1 MPTGQQALRRNSKAE
16 KDKNDFM
23 NDCLQNHDSRTTRGA
38 EPSVRTSGIVL
49 LITMVVLL
57 VLATL
62 GYTLASRVASQRH
75 RDSYI
80 IDYTNACYA
89 RDSAL
94 KYALAALEDIN
105 DLKLISRP
113 NEPDF
118 SDLFH
123 LNEQEYSQ
131 LIEQWAVELAKKQ
144 AELSGNPG
152 ESKDG
157 NTPSPPSVPEAN
169 DSNGK
174 HTADSNLA
182 EPNDS
187 NNLKIRGPYGPS
199 WPFVTEPVEFE
210 IGSTHIKIETEDE
223 NAKYPAGWAII
234 DNEKVQRESQAGMQT
249 FFEWMGYDSDR
260 IKTVGDELKQIASIK
275 PFTVEFKPVVQRI
288 PITTEVPN
296 PARRGAR
303 AKRTVYKTSE
313 VSPTESMVAQTRDF
327 SELFHSSLLDL
338 QILAEPTIISETRKE
353 ESALKY
359 MGLWGTTQVNINSAP
374 RNVLEAAFTFGG
386 DAQQIADEIIK
397 KRREKPFADIDAIK
411 KELFRFSDSIEKCRP
426 YITTSSNVFSIHVT
440 AVNGVAKVSAIV
452 VLMKNGGKIQ
462 KVAVLSG

>member
-1 MPTGQQALRRNSKAE
+1 MRE
-16 KDKNDFM
+16 NDFM
-23 NDCLQNHDSRTTRGA
+23 NGCLQNHDSRTTRGA
-38 EPSVRTSGIVL
+38 EPSVRKSGIVL

-62 GYTLASRVASQRH
+62 GYVLASRVASQRH
-75 RDSYI
+75 RDSYS

-94 KYALAALEDIN
+94 KYALAALEDLN
-105 DLKLISRP
+105 NVNLISRP
-113 NEPDF
+113 NELDF

-123 LNEQEYSQ
+123 LSEQEYSQ
-131 LIEQWAVELAKKQ
+131 LVEQWVMELAKKQ
-144 AELSGNPG
+144 AASEGLDKSGIT
-152 ESKDG
+152 ETSL
-157 NTPSPPSVPEAN
+157 EAN

-174 HTADSNLA
+174 YTADSNLA

-187 NNLKIRGPYGPS
+187 NQVKIRGPYGPS

-260 IKTVGDELKQIASIK
+260 IKTVGDQLKQIASIK
-275 PFTVEFKPVVQRI
+275 PFKVEFKPAVQRTA
-288 PITTEVPN
+288 ITTETPI
-296 PARRGAR
+296 PGRRGAR
-303 AKRTVYKTSE
+303 AKRTTYKTTE
-313 VSPTESMVAQTRDF
+313 VSPTEATTVQTSDF
-327 SELFHSSLLDL
+327 SKLFHSSLLDL
-338 QILAEPTIISETRKE
+338 QKLAEPTIISETRK

-397 KRREKPFADIDAIK
+397 KRREKPFENIEELK
-411 KELFRFSDSIEKCRP
+411 KELFKFSSSIDKCKP

-452 VLMKNGGKIQ
+452 VVMKNGGKFERIS
-462 KVAVLSG
+462 VLSG

>member
-1 MPTGQQALRRNSKAE
+1 
-16 KDKNDFM
+16 
-23 NDCLQNHDSRTTRGA
+23 
-38 EPSVRTSGIVL
+38 
-49 LITMVVLL
+49 MVVLL

-144 AELSGNPG
+144 AELSGNPD
-152 ESKDG
+152 ESKDV
-157 NTPSPPSVPEAN
+157 NTHSPPSVPEAN

-199 WPFVTEPVEFE
+199 WPFVTEPVEFD

-260 IKTVGDELKQIASIK
+260 IKTVGDQLKQIASIK
-275 PFTVEFKPVVQRI
+275 PFKVEFKPVVQRT
-288 PITTEVPN
+288 PITTEVQN
-296 PARRGAR
+296 PARRGVR
-303 AKRTVYKTSE
+303 TKRTVYKTAE
-313 VSPTESMVAQTRDF
+313 VSATESMVAQTRDF

-353 ESALKY
+353 SALKY
-359 MGLWGTTQVNINSAP
+359 MGLWGTAQININSAP

-386 DAQQIADEIIK
+386 DAQQIADGIIK
-397 KRREKPFADIDAIK
+397 KRREKPFADIEAIK
-411 KELFRFSDSIEKCRP
+411 KELFRFSDSIDKCKP
-426 YITTSSNVFSIHVT
+426 YITTNSNVFSIHVT
-440 AVNGVAKVSAIV
+440 AVNGVAKVSTIV

>member
-1 MPTGQQALRRNSKAE
+1 M
-16 KDKNDFM
+16 
-23 NDCLQNHDSRTTRGA
+23 
-38 EPSVRTSGIVL
+38 
-49 LITMVVLL
+49 TMVVLL

-62 GYTLASRVASQRH
+62 GYTLANRVASQRH

-80 IDYTNACYA
+80 IDYTIACYA

-105 DLKLISRP
+105 DVKLISRP

-123 LNEQEYSQ
+123 LSEQEYSR
-131 LIEQWAVELAKKQ
+131 LVEQWAMELAKKQ
-144 AELSGNPG
+144 ADSEKPD
-152 ESKDG
+152 KDG
-157 NTPSPPSVPEAN
+157 NTATYPDTN

-174 HTADSNLA
+174 YTADSSIADL
-182 EPNDS
+182 NDI
-187 NNLKIRGPYGPS
+187 NNLKIPGPYGPS
-199 WPFVTEPVEFE
+199 WPFVAEPVEFD

-234 DNEKVQRESQAGMQT
+234 DNEKVQRESQASMQT

-260 IKTVGDELKQIASIK
+260 IKTVGGQLKQIASIK
-275 PFTVEFKPVVQRI
+275 PFKVEFKTVVQRT
-288 PITTEVPN
+288 PVTTEVQN

-303 AKRTVYKTSE
+303 ANKTAYKTTE
-313 VSPTESMVAQTRDF
+313 VSPTESMVVQTRDF
-327 SELFHSSLLDL
+327 SKLFHSSLLDL
-338 QILAEPTIISETRKE
+338 QILAQPTIISETRK

-386 DAQQIADEIIK
+386 DAQQIADGIIK
-397 KRREKPFADIDAIK
+397 NRREKPFENIDELK
-411 KELFRFSDSIEKCRP
+411 KELFRFSDSIDKCKP
-426 YITTSSNVFSIHVT
+426 YITTSSNMFSIHVT
-440 AVNGVAKVSAIV
+440 AVNGAAKVSAIV
-452 VLMKNGGKIQ
+452 VVMKNGGKFE
-462 KVAVLSG
+462 KVAVLNG

>member
-1 MPTGQQALRRNSKAE
+1 MPTVRQNSKAK
-16 KDKNDFM
+16 KDKNYFM
-23 NDCLQNHDSRTTRGA
+23 NGCLRNNDSRTISEA

-94 KYALAALEDIN
+94 KYALSVLEDIN

-123 LNEQEYSQ
+123 LSEQEYDQ
-131 LIEQWAVELAKKQ
+131 LVEQWAVELAKKQ
-144 AELSGNPG
+144 AELSGNTG
-152 ESKDG
+152 DSNDG
-157 NTPSPPSVPEAN
+157 NTQPPPSAPEINGPNGTYAAN
-169 DSNGK
+169 PGLV
-174 HTADSNLA
+174 AG
-182 EPNDS
+182 PNDS
-187 NNLKIRGPYGPS
+187 NNLIRGPYGPP
-199 WPFVTEPVEFE
+199 WPFVTEPVEFD

-223 NAKYPAGWAII
+223 NAKYPAGWAIL
-234 DNEKVQRESQAGMQT
+234 DNQNVQRESQAAMQT
-249 FFEWMGYDSDR
+249 FFEWMGYNSD
-260 IKTVGDELKQIASIK
+260 KTKTIADEFKQIAAIK
-275 PFTVEFKPVVQRI
+275 PFKVDFKPVVQRT
-288 PITTEVPN
+288 PTTTEVAN

-303 AKRTVYKTSE
+303 TKRTTYKTTE
-313 VSPTESMVAQTRDF
+313 VTATDSMVAQTRDF

-338 QILAEPTIISETRKE
+338 QILAEPTIITETRK

-359 MGLWGTTQVNINSAP
+359 MGLWGTAQVNINSAP

-397 KRREKPFADIDAIK
+397 ARKEKPFADIDAVK
-411 KELFRFSDSIEKCRP
+411 KELFRFSDSIEKCKP
-426 YITTSSNVFSIHVT
+426 YITTSSNMLSIHVT
-440 AVNGVAKVSAIV
+440 AVNGAAKVSVIV
-452 VLMKNGGKIQ
+452 VVMKNGGKVE

>member
-1 MPTGQQALRRNSKAE
+1 
-16 KDKNDFM
+16 
-23 NDCLQNHDSRTTRGA
+23 
-38 EPSVRTSGIVL
+38 
-49 LITMVVLL
+49 MVVLL

-62 GYTLASRVASQRH
+62 GYTLATRVSSQRH

-105 DLKLISRP
+105 NVKLISRP

-123 LNEQEYSQ
+123 LSEEEYGQ
-131 LIEQWAVELAKKQ
+131 LIEQWAAELAKM
-144 AELSGNPG
+144 SGNTG
-152 ESKDG
+152 ESNDV
-157 NTPSPPSVPEAN
+157 NTQPPPSATEAN
-169 DSNGK
+169 GSNGK
-174 HTADSNLA
+174 YAADSNS
-182 EPNDS
+182 EPN
-187 NNLKIRGPYGPS
+187 NGALAKIRGPYGPS

-210 IGSTHIKIETEDE
+210 LGSTHIKIETEDE
-223 NAKYPAGWAII
+223 NAKYPAGWAIL

-260 IKTVGDELKQIASIK
+260 IKTVGDQLKQIASIK
-275 PFTVEFKPVVQRI
+275 PFKVEFKPVAQRT
-288 PITTEVPN
+288 PITTETPN
-296 PARRGAR
+296 PARQGTKT
-303 AKRTVYKTSE
+303 KRTVYKTTT
-313 VSPTESMVAQTRDF
+313 VSSIESMVAQTRDF

-338 QILAEPTIISETRKE
+338 QILAEPTIISETRK

-386 DAQQIADEIIK
+386 DAQQIADGIIK
-397 KRREKPFADIDAIK
+397 KRREKPFTDIDAVK
-411 KELFRFSDSIEKCRP
+411 KELFQFSDSIEKCKP

-440 AVNGVAKVSAIV
+440 AASGVAKVSAV
-452 VLMKNGGKIQ
+452 VVVMKNNGKIQ
-462 KVAVLSG
+462 KVAVFSG

>member
-1 MPTGQQALRRNSKAE
+1 VK

-23 NDCLQNHDSRTTRGA
+23 NGCSQNHDSRTTQGA

-49 LITMVVLL
+49 LMTMVVLL
-57 VLATL
+57 VLVTL

-80 IDYTNACYA
+80 VDYTNACYA

-105 DLKLISRP
+105 DIKLISRP

-123 LNEQEYSQ
+123 LSEQEYSQ
-131 LIEQWAVELAKKQ
+131 LVEQWAVELAKKQ
-144 AELSGNPG
+144 ADSEGLDKGGSTAT
-152 ESKDG
+152 SL
-157 NTPSPPSVPEAN
+157 EAN

-174 HTADSNLA
+174 YTADSNIA
-182 EPNDS
+182 EVNDI

-199 WPFVTEPVEFE
+199 WPFVTEPVEFD

-260 IKTVGDELKQIASIK
+260 IKTVGDQLKQIASIK
-275 PFTVEFKPVVQRI
+275 PFKVEFKPVVQRAAV
-288 PITTEVPN
+288 TTGAQN
-296 PARRGAR
+296 PAGRSAR
-303 AKRTVYKTSE
+303 ANRTAYKTTA
-313 VSPTESMVAQTRDF
+313 VSPTDSMVIQTGDF
-327 SELFHSSLLDL
+327 SKLFHSSLLDL
-338 QILAEPTIISETRKE
+338 QILAEPTITSETRK

-386 DAQQIADEIIK
+386 DAQQITDEIIK
-397 KRREKPFADIDAIK
+397 NRREKPFENIEELK
-411 KELFRFSDSIEKCRP
+411 KELFKFSDSIDKCNP
-426 YITTSSNVFSIHVT
+426 YITTSSNTFSIHVT
-440 AVNGVAKVSAIV
+440 AVNGAAKVSAIV
-452 VLMKNGGKIQ
+452 VVMKNGGKIQ
-462 KVAVLSG
+462 KVAVFSG

>member
-1 MPTGQQALRRNSKAE
+1 MKMN
-16 KDKNDFM
+16 KNDFM
-23 NDCLQNHDSRTTRGA
+23 NVCSQNHDNRTARGT

-49 LITMVVLL
+49 LMTMVVLL
-57 VLATL
+57 VLVTL

-94 KYALAALEDIN
+94 KYALATLEDIN
-105 DLKLISRP
+105 DLNLISRP

-123 LNEQEYSQ
+123 LSEQEYSQ
-131 LIEQWAVELAKKQ
+131 LVEQWAMELAKKQ
-144 AELSGNPG
+144 ADSEGLDKGGST
-152 ESKDG
+152 ETSL
-157 NTPSPPSVPEAN
+157 EAN

-174 HTADSNLA
+174 YAADSNLA
-182 EPNDS
+182 EPNDG
-187 NNLKIRGPYGPS
+187 NQIKIRGPYGPS
-199 WPFVTEPVEFE
+199 WPFVTEPVEFD

-234 DNEKVQRESQAGMQT
+234 DNENVQRESQAGMQT

-260 IKTVGDELKQIASIK
+260 IKTVGDQLKQIASIK
-275 PFTVEFKPVVQRI
+275 PFKVEFKPVVQRAA
-288 PITTEVPN
+288 VQN
-296 PARRGAR
+296 PAGRGAR
-303 AKRTVYKTSE
+303 ANRTTYKTTQ
-313 VSPTESMVAQTRDF
+313 VSPTESMVIQTRDF
-327 SELFHSSLLDL
+327 SKLFHSSLLDL
-338 QILAEPTIISETRKE
+338 QILAEPTITSETRK

-374 RNVLEAAFTFGG
+374 RQVLEAAFTFGG

-397 KRREKPFADIDAIK
+397 NRREKPFENIEELK
-411 KELFRFSDSIEKCRP
+411 KELFKFSDSIDKCNP
-426 YITTSSNVFSIHVT
+426 YITTSSNMFSIHVT

-452 VLMKNGGKIQ
+452 VVMKNGGKIQ

>member
-1 MPTGQQALRRNSKAE
+1 MKMNET
-16 KDKNDFM
+16 DFM
-23 NDCLQNHDSRTTRGA
+23 NDSMQNHDSQTARGA
-38 EPSVRTSGIVL
+38 EPSVRASGVVL

-57 VLATL
+57 VLVTL
-62 GYTLASRVASQRH
+62 GYTFASRVASQRH
-75 RDSYI
+75 RDSYL

-94 KYALAALEDIN
+94 KYALTALEDLNDIN
-105 DLKLISRP
+105 LISRP

-123 LNEQEYSQ
+123 LSEQEYGKV
-131 LIEQWAVELAKKQ
+131 LEQWAVELAKKQ
-144 AELSGNPG
+144 AEAEGLDKGG
-152 ESKDG
+152 ITE
-157 NTPSPPSVPEAN
+157 TSPEVN

-187 NNLKIRGPYGPS
+187 NQIKIRGPYGPS
-199 WPFVTEPVEFE
+199 WPFVTEPVEFD
-210 IGSTHIKIETEDE
+210 IGSVHIKIETEDE

-234 DNEKVQRESQAGMQT
+234 DNENVQRESQASMQT

-260 IKTVGDELKQIASIK
+260 IKTVGDQLKQISSIK
-275 PFTVEFKPVVQRI
+275 PFKVEFKPVVQRTAVTTEAQT
-288 PITTEVPN
+288 PATARRNARANRPAYRTTEVSPI
-296 PARRGAR
+296 
-303 AKRTVYKTSE
+303 E
-313 VSPTESMVAQTRDF
+313 VMVAQSEDF
-327 SELFHSSLLDL
+327 SKLFHSSLLDL

-353 ESALKY
+353 SALKY

-374 RNVLEAAFTFGG
+374 RQVLEAAFTFGG

-397 KRREKPFADIDAIK
+397 DRREKPFANLDDLK
-411 KELFRFSDSIEKCRP
+411 KELFKFSDSIDKCNP
-426 YITTSSNVFSIHVT
+426 YITTSSNMFSIHVT
-440 AVNGVAKVSAIV
+440 AVNGAAKVSAIV
-452 VLMKNGGKIQ
+452 VVIKNGGKFQ

>member
-1 MPTGQQALRRNSKAE
+1 
-16 KDKNDFM
+16 
-23 NDCLQNHDSRTTRGA
+23 
-38 EPSVRTSGIVL
+38 
-49 LITMVVLL
+49 MVVLL

-105 DLKLISRP
+105 NLKLISRP

-131 LIEQWAVELAKKQ
+131 LIEQWAMELAKKQ
-144 AELSGNPG
+144 ADSEQSGKG
-152 ESKDG
+152 GSTG
-157 NTPSPPSVPEAN
+157 TSPEAN
-169 DSNGK
+169 DSNRK
-174 HTADSNLA
+174 YTADSNLA
-182 EPNDS
+182 EPNDG
-187 NNLKIRGPYGPS
+187 NNLKIQGPYGPS
-199 WPFVTEPVEFE
+199 WPLVAEAVEFD

-223 NAKYPAGWAII
+223 NAKYPIGWAIL
-234 DNEKVQRESQAGMQT
+234 DNEKVQREAQAGMQT
-249 FFEWMGYDSDR
+249 FFEWMGYDSDG
-260 IKTVGDELKQIASIK
+260 IKTVGAQLKQIASIK
-275 PFTVEFKPVVQRI
+275 PFKVEFQPVVQRV
-288 PITTEVPN
+288 PITTEVAN

-303 AKRTVYKTSE
+303 TKRTVYKTGT
-313 VSPTESMVAQTRDF
+313 VSPTDSMVAQTRDF
-327 SELFHSSLLDL
+327 SELFHSPLLDL
-338 QILAEPTIISETRKE
+338 QTLAKPTIISETRK

-359 MGLWGTTQVNINSAP
+359 MGLWGTSQVNINSAP
-374 RNVLEAAFTFGG
+374 RQVLEAAFTFGG

-397 KRREKPFADIDAIK
+397 KRREKPFADIEAVK
-411 KELFRFSDSIEKCRP
+411 KELFRFSSSIEKCAP
-426 YITTSSNVFSIHVT
+426 YITTSSSVFSIHVT

-452 VLMKNGGKIQ
+452 VVMKNNGKLQ
-462 KVAVLSG
+462 KVAVFNG

>member
-1 MPTGQQALRRNSKAE
+1 
-16 KDKNDFM
+16 M
-23 NDCLQNHDSRTTRGA
+23 NGCLQNHDSRTTPA
-38 EPSVRTSGIVL
+38 TEPSVHTSGIVL
-49 LITMVVLL
+49 LMTMVVLL

-62 GYTLASRVASQRH
+62 GYTLVSRVASQRH

-94 KYALAALEDIN
+94 KYALSALEDLN
-105 DLKLISRP
+105 DPKLISRP

-123 LNEQEYSQ
+123 LSEQECSELVEKWATQ
-131 LIEQWAVELAKKQ
+131 LAEKQSELP
-144 AELSGNPG
+144 GNAGKTTATDLDVPG
-152 ESKDG
+152 KDG
-157 NTPSPPSVPEAN
+157 NASPSPSALEAN
-169 DSNGK
+169 DANRK
-174 HTADSNLA
+174 HTADSNS
-182 EPNDS
+182 EPN
-187 NNLKIRGPYGPS
+187 NGEWTKIPGPYGPS
-199 WPFVTEPVEFE
+199 WPFVTEPVEFD

-223 NAKYPAGWAII
+223 NAKYPAGWAIL
-234 DNEKVQRESQAGMQT
+234 DNENVQRESQAGMQT
-249 FFEWMGYDSDR
+249 FFEWMGYDSDK
-260 IKTVGDELKQIASIK
+260 IKTVGDQFKQIASIK
-275 PFTVEFKPVVQRI
+275 PFKVEFKPVVQRTAV
-288 PITTEVPN
+288 TTESPN

-303 AKRTVYKTSE
+303 TKRTVFKTAT
-313 VSPTESMVAQTRDF
+313 VSPTDAMIVQTRDF

-338 QILAEPTIISETRKE
+338 QMLAEPTIISETRK

-386 DAQQIADEIIK
+386 DAQQIADGIIK
-397 KRREKPFADIDAIK
+397 KRCEKPFADIGAIK
-411 KELFRFSDSIEKCRP
+411 KELFQFSASIDKCSP

-440 AVNGVAKVSAIV
+440 ATNGVAKVSAIV
-452 VLMKNGGKIQ
+452 VVVKNGSKLQ

>member
-1 MPTGQQALRRNSKAE
+1 MCE
-16 KDKNDFM
+16 NDFM
-23 NDCLQNHDSRTTRGA
+23 NGSLQNHDSRTTSEA

-49 LITMVVLL
+49 LITMLVLL

-94 KYALAALEDIN
+94 KYALAALEDLN

-123 LNEQEYSQ
+123 LSEEEYSQ
-131 LIEQWAVELAKKQ
+131 LIEQWAMELAKKQ
-144 AELSGNPG
+144 SEG
-152 ESKDG
+152 ESNDG
-157 NTPSPPSVPEAN
+157 NTPPPLSVLEAN

-187 NNLKIRGPYGPS
+187 NNIKIRGPYGPS
-199 WPFVTEPVEFE
+199 WPFVTEPVEFD

-260 IKTVGDELKQIASIK
+260 IKTVGDQLKQIASIK
-275 PFTVEFKPVVQRI
+275 PFKVEFKPVVQRV
-288 PITTEVPN
+288 PITTEVQN
-296 PARRGAR
+296 PARRGAKT
-303 AKRTVYKTSE
+303 KRTVYKTAE
-313 VSPTESMVAQTRDF
+313 VSPTESMVVQTRDF

-353 ESALKY
+353 SAMKY
-359 MGLWGTTQVNINSAP
+359 MGLWGATQVNINSAP

-386 DAQQIADEIIK
+386 DAQQIADGIIQ
-397 KRREKPFADIDAIK
+397 KRREKPFADIDAVK
-411 KELFRFSDSIEKCRP
+411 KELFQFSDSIEKCKP

-440 AVNGVAKVSAIV
+440 AASGVAKVSAV
-452 VLMKNGGKIQ
+452 VVVMKNGGKIQ